1 MARRAR
7 ALRAFSF
14 EAPGHMII
22 KTLAVSALA
31 LAGTLQAAAAA
42 DPAPPASGG
51 LVTRGWTETQ
61 GGRGGRLIKVTTLA
75 ASGPGSLAEAVA
87 AAGPRI
93 VVFEV
98 GGVIDMGGQPLKI
111 TQPFLTLAGQ
121 TAPDPGI
128 SLIKAETTIATHDVV
143 IQHLSFRP
151 GEFGRPKK
159 GGGDQDGISTLGGAH
174 DVIVDHCTFSW
185 ATDENLSAS
194 GPRFNGSTPEDWRRG
209 TSHRITYS
217 HNLIYEGLGLSVHEK
232 GEHSKG
238 SLIHDNTSGVLL
250 YGNVY
255 ASNRQRNA
263 LFKGGAQGAMVNNY
277 IFNPGDR
284 AVHYNLL
291 ANEWVGQPWQVG
303 RLTLVGNAM
312 RHGPSTVAGT
322 AFFTLLGQGDLALH
336 MTDNLAHDA
345 QGRPVPLLGN
355 NAQTTGKLIVL
366 PRPELPAGL
375 AIRPAA
381 ELAHELPPRVG
392 SRPWARDPLD
402 ARLLADMAQG
412 RGRLID
418 SEVENALGYPRH
430 APTRRAFR
438 PEDWN
443 LDDMSPKAGWPS
455 LPKP

>member
-1 MARRAR
+1 MIHLP
-7 ALRAFSF
+7 LRLLA
-14 EAPGHMII
+14 A
-22 KTLAVSALA
+22 TLL
-31 LAGTLQAAAAA
+31 AAAALPA
-42 DPAPPASGG
+42 AAQNSAPPHAAI
-51 LVTRGWTETQ
+51 VTKGWTQTQ

-75 ASGPGSLAEAVA
+75 ASGPGSLAEAIA

-98 GGVIDMGGQPLKI
+98 GGVIDMGGQPLKV

-128 SLIKAETTIATHDVV
+128 HIIKAETTIATHDVV
-143 IQHLSFRP
+143 IQHLTFRP

-174 DVIVDHCTFSW
+174 DVIVDHCSFSW

-194 GPRFNGSTPEDWRRG
+194 GPRFEGKTPEDWRKA

-217 HNLIYEGLGLSVHEK
+217 HNLIYEGLGNSVHEK

-291 ANEWVGQPWQVG
+291 ANEWAGQPWQNG
-303 RLTLVGNAM
+303 RLTLVGNAL
-312 RHGPSTVAGT
+312 RHGPSTAPGT
-322 AFFTLLGQGDLALH
+322 AFFTMLGQGDLELH
-336 MTDNLAHDA
+336 MTDNLAHDN

-355 NAQTTGKLIVL
+355 GPTTTGKLIVA
-366 PRPELPAGL
+366 PKADLPAGL
-375 AIRPAA
+375 AVRTADT
-381 ELAHELPPRVG
+381 LARDLPPIVG
-392 SRPWARDPLD
+392 ARPWARDPVD

-412 RGRLID
+412 KGQLIH

-430 APTRRAFR
+430 ASTRRAFQ
-438 PEDWN
+438 PEAWN
-443 LDDMSPKAGWPS
+443 LDDMSPKAGWPTLAPS
-455 LPKP
+455 P

>member
-1 MARRAR
+1 
-7 ALRAFSF
+7 
-14 EAPGHMII
+14 MII
-22 KTLAVSALA
+22 KILALASLA
-31 LAGTLQAAAAA
+31 LAGTLPAFGRPAA
-42 DPAPPASGG
+42 DALPSASAGI
-51 LVTRGWTETQ
+51 VIQGWTATQ

-75 ASGPGSLAEAVA
+75 PSGPGSLKEAIEA
-87 AAGPRI
+87 TGPRI

-121 TAPDPGI
+121 TAPDPGVTV
-128 SLIKAETTIATHDVV
+128 IKAETMISTHDVV

-174 DVIVDHCTFSW
+174 DVIVDHCSFSW

-194 GPRFNGSTPEDWRRG
+194 GPRFEGKTAEDWRKS

-217 HNLIYEGLGLSVHEK
+217 HNLIYEGLGNSVHVK

-238 SLIHDNTSGVLL
+238 SLIHDNTSAVLI

-255 ASNRQRNA
+255 VSNRQRNA

-291 ANEWVGQPWQVG
+291 ANEWEGQPWQTG
-303 RLTLVGNAM
+303 KLTLVGNAM

-322 AFFTLLGQGDLALH
+322 PLFMLLGQGDLELYMA
-336 MTDNLAHDA
+336 DNIAHDV
-345 QGRPVPLLGN
+345 QGAAAPLLGR
-355 NAQTTGKLIVL
+355 NAATTANLIVASQAYL
-366 PRPELPAGL
+366 PPGLPPLRAAAALVGELPAL
-375 AIRPAA
+375 
-381 ELAHELPPRVG
+381 VG
-392 SRPWARDPLD
+392 ARPWARDPLD
-402 ARLLADMAQG
+402 AKLLADMAQG
-412 RGRLID
+412 KGKLID
-418 SEVENALGYPRH
+418 SEVENALGYPHH
-430 APTRRAFR
+430 APTRRAFK

-443 LDDMSPKAGWPS
+443 LDDMSPKAGWPA
-455 LPKP
+455 LAKP

>member
-1 MARRAR
+1 MNRLFAC
-7 ALRAFSF
+7 L
-14 EAPGHMII
+14 
-22 KTLAVSALA
+22 LAVAALP
-31 LAGTLQAAAAA
+31 AAAQNS
-42 DPAPPASGG
+42 APPHAAI
-51 LVTRGWTETQ
+51 VTQGWTQTA
-61 GGRGGRLIKVTTLA
+61 GGRGGRIVKVTTLA
-75 ASGPGSLAEAVA
+75 PSGPGSLKEAIEA
-87 AAGPRI
+87 SGPRI

-128 SLIKAETTIATHDVV
+128 SIIKAETMISTHDVV
-143 IQHLSFRP
+143 VQHLSFRP

-174 DVIVDHCTFSW
+174 DVIVDHCSFSW

-194 GPRFNGSTPEDWRRG
+194 GPRFEGKTVEDWRKG

-217 HNLIYEGLGLSVHEK
+217 HNLIYEGLGNSVHEK

-238 SLIHDNTSGVLL
+238 SLIHDNTSGVLI
-250 YGNVY
+250 YANVY

-291 ANEWVGQPWQVG
+291 ANEWTGQPWQVG

-322 AFFTLLGQGDLALH
+322 AFFTMLGQGDLELH
-336 MTDNLAHDA
+336 MADNLAHDA

-355 NAQTTGKLIVL
+355 NAQTTGKLIVMAK
-366 PRPELPAGL
+366 PELPAGL
-375 AIRPAA
+375 AIRSAA
-381 ELAHELPPRVG
+381 DLARELPPLVG
-392 SRPWARDPLD
+392 ARPWARDPLD
-402 ARLLADMAQG
+402 ARLLADMANG
-412 RGRLID
+412 KGKLID

-430 APTRRAFR
+430 ATTKRTFK

-443 LDDMSPKAGWPS
+443 LDDMSPKAGWPAAA
-455 LPKP
+455 KP

>member
-1 MARRAR
+1 MTFKR
-7 ALRAFSF
+7 
-14 EAPGHMII
+14 
-22 KTLAVSALA
+22 LA
-31 LAGTLQAAAAA
+31 LAGLVLALSAPMAPRVHAAGIAHK
-42 DPAPPASGG
+42 
-51 LVTRGWTETQ
+51 GWAQTE

-75 ASGPGSLAEAVA
+75 ADGPGSLKAAIEAS
-87 AAGPRI
+87 GPRI

-111 TQPFLTLAGQ
+111 TQPYLTLAGQ
-121 TAPDPGI
+121 TAPDPGVHI
-128 SLIKAETTIATHDVV
+128 IKAETTIATHDVV

-159 GGGDQDGISTLGGAH
+159 GGGDQDGISALGGAR
-174 DVIVDHCTFSW
+174 DVIVDHCSFSW

-194 GPRFNGSTPEDWRRG
+194 GPRFEGVTPEDWRRA

-217 HNLIYEGLGLSVHEK
+217 HNLLYEGLGHSVHEK

-263 LFKGGAQGAMVNNY
+263 LFKGGAQGAMVNNL

-291 ANEWVGQPWQVG
+291 AHEWTGQPWQVG
-303 RLTLVGNAM
+303 RLTLVGNAL
-312 RHGPSTVAGT
+312 RHGPSTVPGT
-322 AFFTLLGQGDLALH
+322 AFFTMLGQGDLALH
-336 MTDNLAHDA
+336 MTDNLAHDT

-366 PRPELPAGL
+366 PQPELPAGL

-381 ELAHELPPRVG
+381 DLARELPPLVG
-392 SRPWARDPLD
+392 ARPWARDPLD
-402 ARLLADMAQG
+402 ARLLADLAQG
-412 RGRLID
+412 RGKLID

-430 APTRRAFR
+430 APTRRAFK
-438 PEDWN
+438 PDDWN
-443 LDDMSPKAGWPS
+443 LDDMSPKVGWPG
-455 LPKP
+455 LAQR

>member
-1 MARRAR
+1 MLIR
-7 ALRAFSF
+7 
-14 EAPGHMII
+14 
-22 KTLAVSALA
+22 TLALSALA
-31 LAGTLQAAAAA
+31 LAASLSAAEPVAA
-42 DPAPPASGG
+42 PATAGIA
-51 LVTRGWTETQ
+51 TRGWTQTQ
-61 GGRGGRLIKVTTLA
+61 GGRGGRVIKVTTLA
-75 ASGPGSLAEAVA
+75 PSGPGSLKEAIEA
-87 AAGPRI
+87 SGPRI

-128 SLIKAETTIATHDVV
+128 HILKAETTIATHDVV

-159 GGGDQDGISTLGGAH
+159 GGGDQDGISGIGGAH
-174 DVIVDHCTFSW
+174 DVIVDHCSFSW

-194 GPRFNGSTPEDWRRG
+194 GPRFEGKTPEDWRRA
-209 TSHRITYS
+209 TSHRMTYS
-217 HNLIYEGLGLSVHEK
+217 HNLIYEGLGNSVHEK

-263 LFKGGAQGAMVNNY
+263 LFKGGAQGAMVNNL

-284 AVHYNLL
+284 GVHYNLL
-291 ANEWVGQPWQVG
+291 ANEWAGQPWQVG

-322 AFFTLLGQGDLALH
+322 AFFTMLGQGDLELH

-366 PRPELPAGL
+366 PQADLPPGL

-381 ELAHELPPRVG
+381 DLARALPPLVG
-392 SRPWARDPLD
+392 ARPWARDPLD
-402 ARLLADMAQG
+402 AKLLADMAEG
-412 RGRLID
+412 KGRLID

-430 APTRRAFR
+430 APTKRAFKA
-438 PEDWN
+438 EDWN
-443 LDDMSPKAGWPS
+443 LDDMSPKAGWPN
-455 LPKP
+455 L

>member
-1 MARRAR
+1 MLIR
-7 ALRAFSF
+7 
-14 EAPGHMII
+14 
-22 KTLAVSALA
+22 TLALSALA
-31 LAGTLQAAAAA
+31 LAASLSAAEPVAV
-42 DPAPPASGG
+42 PATAGIA
-51 LVTRGWTETQ
+51 TRGWTQTQ
-61 GGRGGRLIKVTTLA
+61 GGRGGRVIKVTTLA
-75 ASGPGSLAEAVA
+75 PSGPGSLKEAIEA
-87 AAGPRI
+87 SGPRI

-128 SLIKAETTIATHDVV
+128 HIIKAETTIATHDVV

-159 GGGDQDGISTLGGAH
+159 GGGDQDGISGIAGAH
-174 DVIVDHCTFSW
+174 DVIVDHCSFSW

-194 GPRFNGSTPEDWRRG
+194 GPRFDGKTPEDWRRA
-209 TSHRITYS
+209 TSHRMTYS
-217 HNLIYEGLGLSVHEK
+217 HNLIYEGLGNSVHAK

-263 LFKGGAQGAMVNNY
+263 LFKGGAQGAMVNNV

-284 AVHYNLL
+284 GVHYNLL
-291 ANEWVGQPWQVG
+291 ANEWAGQPWQVG

-322 AFFTLLGQGDLALH
+322 AFFTMLGQGDLELH

-345 QGRPVPLLGN
+345 HGRPVPLLGN

-366 PRPELPAGL
+366 PQADLPPGL
-375 AIRPAA
+375 AIRPASD
-381 ELAHELPPRVG
+381 LARALPPLVG
-392 SRPWARDPLD
+392 ARPWARDPLD
-402 ARLLADMAQG
+402 AKLLADMAEG
-412 RGRLID
+412 KGRLID

-430 APTRRAFR
+430 APTKRAFKA
-438 PEDWN
+438 EDWN
-443 LDDMSPKAGWPS
+443 LDDMSPKAGWPN
-455 LPKP
+455 L

>member
-1 MARRAR
+1 MRMLTR
-7 ALRAFSF
+7 L
-14 EAPGHMII
+14 
-22 KTLAVSALA
+22 TLAAALVA
-31 LAGTLQAAAAA
+31 AGLPVAAQPAGPAHAAI
-42 DPAPPASGG
+42 
-51 LVTRGWTETQ
+51 VTPGWTQTQ

-75 ASGPGSLAEAVA
+75 ASGPGSLKEAIEA
-87 AAGPRI
+87 SGPRI

-128 SLIKAETTIATHDVV
+128 TVIKAETTIATHDVV

-159 GGGDQDGISTLGGAH
+159 GGGDQDGISTLAGAR
-174 DVIVDHCTFSW
+174 DVIVDHCSFSW

-194 GPRFNGSTPEDWRRG
+194 GPRFEGATPEDWRRA

-217 HNLIYEGLGLSVHEK
+217 HNLLYEGLGNSVHEK

-238 SLIHDNTSGVLL
+238 SLIHDNTSQVLI

-255 ASNRQRNA
+255 VSNRQRNA

-291 ANEWVGQPWQVG
+291 ANEWAGQPWQTG
-303 RLTLVGNAM
+303 RLTLVGNAL
-312 RHGPSTVAGT
+312 RHGPSTVPGT
-322 AFFTLLGQGDLALH
+322 AFFTMLGQGDLALH
-336 MTDNLAHDA
+336 LADNLAHDV

-355 NAQTTGKLIVL
+355 GPTTTGKLIVL
-366 PRPELPAGL
+366 PQPELPPGL
-375 AIRPAA
+375 LIQPADT
-381 ELAHELPPRVG
+381 LARDLPQRVG
-392 SRPWARDPLD
+392 ARPWARDPLD
-402 ARLLADMAQG
+402 TRVLADMAQG
-412 RGRLID
+412 RGKLID

-430 APTRRAFR
+430 AETRRAFK

-443 LDDMSPKAGWPS
+443 LDDMSPKSGWPA
-455 LPKP
+455 LARQ

>member
-1 MARRAR
+1 MLIR
-7 ALRAFSF
+7 
-14 EAPGHMII
+14 
-22 KTLAVSALA
+22 TLALA
-31 LAGTLQAAAAA
+31 LASLSAGFSAAAAA
-42 DPAPPASGG
+42 DSAPATAGIA
-51 LVTRGWTETQ
+51 TRGWTQTQ
-61 GGRGGRLIKVTTLA
+61 GGRGGRVIKVTTLA
-75 ASGPGSLAEAVA
+75 PSGPGSLKEAIEA
-87 AAGPRI
+87 SGPRI

-111 TQPFLTLAGQ
+111 MQPFLTLAGQ

-128 SLIKAETTIATHDVV
+128 HILKAETTIATHDVV

-159 GGGDQDGISTLGGAH
+159 GGGDQDGISGIGGAH
-174 DVIVDHCTFSW
+174 DVIVDHCSFSW

-194 GPRFNGSTPEDWRRG
+194 GPRFEGKTPEDWRRA
-209 TSHRITYS
+209 TSHRMTYS
-217 HNLIYEGLGLSVHEK
+217 HNLIYEGLGNSVHVK

-263 LFKGGAQGAMVNNY
+263 LFKGGAQGAMVNNL

-284 AVHYNLL
+284 GVHYNLL
-291 ANEWVGQPWQVG
+291 ANEWAGQPWQVG

-312 RHGPSTVAGT
+312 RHGPSTVPGT
-322 AFFTLLGQGDLALH
+322 AFFTMLGQGDLELH
-336 MTDNLAHDA
+336 MTDNLAVDA

-355 NAQTTGKLIVL
+355 NAQTTGKLVVL
-366 PRPELPAGL
+366 PRADLPPGL

-381 ELAHELPPRVG
+381 DLARDLPLLVG
-392 SRPWARDPLD
+392 ARPWARDPLD

-412 RGRLID
+412 KGRLID
-418 SEVENALGYPRH
+418 SEVENALGYPNH
-430 APTRRAFR
+430 AATKRAFKA
-438 PEDWN
+438 EDWN
-443 LDDMSPKAGWPS
+443 LDDMSPKAGWPN
-455 LPKP
+455 L

>member
-1 MARRAR
+1 MT
-7 ALRAFSF
+7 FK
-14 EAPGHMII
+14 M
-22 KTLAVSALA
+22 LA
-31 LAGTLQAAAAA
+31 LAGLVLALSA
-42 DPAPPASGG
+42 PMAPPVHAAGMAHK
-51 LVTRGWTETQ
+51 GWTQTE

-75 ASGPGSLAEAVA
+75 ADGPGSLKAAIEAS
-87 AAGPRI
+87 GPRI

-111 TQPFLTLAGQ
+111 TQPYLTLAGQ

-128 SLIKAETTIATHDVV
+128 HIIKAETTIATHDVI

-159 GGGDQDGISTLGGAH
+159 GGGDQDGISALGGAR
-174 DVIVDHCTFSW
+174 DVIVDHCSFSW

-194 GPRFNGSTPEDWRRG
+194 GPRFEGATPEDWRRA

-217 HNLIYEGLGLSVHEK
+217 HNLLYEGLGHSVHEK

-250 YGNVY
+250 YGNAY

-263 LFKGGAQGAMVNNY
+263 LFKGGAQGAMVNNF

-291 ANEWVGQPWQVG
+291 AHEWAGQPWQTG
-303 RLTLVGNAM
+303 RLTLVGNAL
-312 RHGPSTVAGT
+312 RHGPSTVPGT
-322 AFFTLLGQGDLALH
+322 AFFTMLGQGDLALH
-336 MTDNLAHDA
+336 MTDNLAHDT

-366 PRPELPAGL
+366 PQPELPAGL

-381 ELAHELPPRVG
+381 ELARELLPKVG
-392 SRPWARDPLD
+392 ARPWARDPLD
-402 ARLLADMAQG
+402 AQLLADMAQG
-412 RGRLID
+412 RGKLID

-430 APTRRAFR
+430 APTRRPFKA
-438 PEDWN
+438 EDWH
-443 LDDMSPKAGWPS
+443 LDDMSPKAGWPA
-455 LPKP
+455 LAKP